1 MSILTEVEE
10 TEVQEVSFEEEP
22 ESGEPFDVSLVAK
35 ALILFGLSI
44 LVIYLVLRYLAITTY
59 ADSMWMATSVLQPGA
74 FEGVIAVVVIFIFF
88 GAIAYLIHIQFMKL
102 ALIAEEVLGTSYAG
116 GDPDEERTDF
126 NLEDNV

>member
-1 MSILTEVEE
+1 MEVEE
-10 TEVQEVSFEEEP
+10 TEVQEVSSEEEP

-35 ALILFGLSI
+35 ALILFGLST
-44 LVIYLVLRYLAITTY
+44 LVIYLVLRYLAVTTY

-102 ALIAEEVLGTSYAG
+102 ALIAEDVLGAEGAELLS
-116 GDPDEERTDF
+116 EEEGTGS
-126 NLEDNV
+126 NLNGP